1 MKQLLTTI
9 ALFMAAACLSAAPHH
24 YKIES
29 PDGNLSIN
37 ISNDGQITYSV
48 TLNGKELISPSAI
61 SMTLEDGT
69 SYGKNSKVK
78 KVLKRTGDE
87 ILNPIAYKKDEIR
100 NNYNELTLVFKTFDL
115 KFRAY
120 DEGAA
125 YRFISKSA
133 KPFTVTSEQAE
144 FSFPGNWNAYVP
156 YANTSDFS
164 SFDKQY
170 MISFENYYSHFPLS
184 KWNGRRL
191 SFLPLVIEAPEGIK
205 ICITESDLLDYPG
218 MFMSNEDEST
228 TLKGVFA
235 PYPAKEEQ
243 GGHNMLEGLI
253 PSRENFIAKACAG
266 ASFPWRVIMT
276 VPQAKDLTNMDLV
289 YKLASPATKE
299 DWSWVKPGKVAWDWW
314 NDWNIYGVDFKSGIN
329 NETYEYYIDFASKHH
344 IEYVILDEGWAV
356 NKKADLF
363 QVVPEIDLKELV
375 DYANS
380 KNVGLILWA
389 GYWAFNRD
397 MENVCRHYSQLGIK
411 GFKVDF
417 MNRDDQ
423 KMVEF
428 YRKAAAT
435 AAKYHLLM
443 DFHGAFKPAGLTRTY
458 PNVLNFEGVAGLEQ
472 MKWGKKDQV
481 TYDVTIPFIRM
492 AAGPMD
498 YTQGAMRNAIKANY
512 RPVYSEPMSQGT
524 RCHQLAEY
532 VIFDAPLTMLCDSPS
547 NYMKEPECTDFIA
560 AIPTTWAKT
569 LPLDGQISQYVV
581 MAKQAGDGSWYVG
594 ALNNWDERDININM
608 DFLGNNQYD
617 IISFKDGVNADKV
630 AHDFV
635 KVTEKIPADKSIKI
649 HMAPGGGW
657 AAHLV
662 LR

>member
-9 ALFMAAACLSAAPHH
+9 ALFSAAACLSAAPHH

-37 ISNDGQITYSV
+37 ISNDVRITYSV
-48 TLNGKELISPSAI
+48 TLNGKEIISPSAI
-61 SMTLEDGT
+61 SMTLADGT
-69 SYGKNSKVK
+69 SYGKGSKIK
-78 KVLKRTGDE
+78 KAIKTAGDE
-87 ILNPIAYKKDEIR
+87 ILNPTAYKKDEIR
-100 NNYNELTLVFKTFDL
+100 NQYNELTLVFKTFDL

-144 FSFPGNWNAYVP
+144 FSFPGDWNAYVP
-156 YANTSDFS
+156 YANASDFS

-170 MISFENYYSHFPLS
+170 MISFENYYSHFQLS
-184 KWNGRRL
+184 QWNSQRL
-191 SFLPLVIEAPEGIK
+191 SFLPLVVEAPEGTK

-218 MFMSNEDEST
+218 MFMSNQDGST

-235 PYPAKEEQ
+235 PYPAKEKQ

-253 PSRENFIAKACAG
+253 PSRENFIAKAAAG
-266 ASFPWRVIMT
+266 ASFPWRVIMA
-276 VPQAKDLTNMDLV
+276 VSQAKDLTNMDLV
-289 YKLASPATKE
+289 YKLASPADKE

-329 NETYEYYIDFASKHH
+329 NETYKYYIDFASKHNM
-344 IEYVILDEGWAV
+344 EYVILDEGWAV

-363 QVVPEIDLKELV
+363 KVVPEIDLKELI
-375 DYANS
+375 DYAKS

-397 MENVCRHYSQLGIK
+397 MENVCKHYSQMGIK

-443 DFHGAFKPAGLTRTY
+443 DFQRGIQTGWF
-458 PNVLNFEGVAGLEQ
+458 NEN
-472 MKWGKKDQV
+472 
-481 TYDVTIPFIRM
+481 IPQC
-492 AAGPMD
+492 
-498 YTQGAMRNAIKANY
+498 TQLR
-512 RPVYSEPMSQGT
+512 R
-524 RCHQLAEY
+524 R
-532 VIFDAPLTMLCDSPS
+532 
-547 NYMKEPECTDFIA
+547 
-560 AIPTTWAKT
+560 
-569 LPLDGQISQYVV
+569 
-581 MAKQAGDGSWYVG
+581 SW
-594 ALNNWDERDININM
+594 
-608 DFLGNNQYD
+608 
-617 IISFKDGVNADKV
+617 S
-630 AHDFV
+630 
-635 KVTEKIPADKSIKI
+635 
-649 HMAPGGGW
+649 
-657 AAHLV
+657 
-662 LR
+662 